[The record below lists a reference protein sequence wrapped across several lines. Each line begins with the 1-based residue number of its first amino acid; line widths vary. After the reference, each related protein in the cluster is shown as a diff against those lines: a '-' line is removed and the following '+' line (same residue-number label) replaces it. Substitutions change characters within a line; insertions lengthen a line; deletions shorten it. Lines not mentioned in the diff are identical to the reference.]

1 MGNHLTLE
9 EMAAKMAR
17 IRSAQPLLDSNDM
30 DAQREKNRMT
40 SAKLRLSNK
49 KNLSSTGRAA
59 EDSSSLVLLGI

>member
-1 MGNHLTLE
+1 MGKYLTLE
-9 EMAAKMAR
+9 EMGAKMAR

>member
-1 MGNHLTLE
+1 MGKYLTLE

-40 SAKLRLSNK
+40 SAKLRHNNK
-49 KNLSSTGRAA
+49 KNLSSIGHATK
-59 EDSSSLVLLGI
+59 DSSSLVPHGI